1 MGRKYLIALAVLIVS
16 TEPAFALR
24 CGTKLVDIGDHLTK
38 VERMCGKPVSIQ
50 FSTAYRSG
58 IPRHTGRRS
67 GRSSPGYSSD
77 QELLIH
83 DRSVVEVQLE
93 EWTYN
98 LGPTRFMRAIRFEDG
113 IVVKIESIGYGY

>member
-1 MGRKYLIALAVLIVS
+1 MSRKYLITLAVLIIS

-24 CGTKLVDIGDHLTK
+24 CGTKLVDIGDHITK
-38 VERMCGKPVSIQ
+38 VEHMCGEPVSIQ

-58 IPRHTGRRS
+58 IPRHTVRRS
-67 GRSSPGYSSD
+67 ARSSLRSSSD

-83 DRSVVEVQLE
+83 DRSAIEVQLE

-98 LGPTRFMRAIRFEDG
+98 FGPTRFMRAIRFENG
-113 IVVKIESIGYGY
+113 VVVKIESLGYGY